1 MLTTAA
7 RLLTAMI
14 ALGTASGAFA
24 QALMT
29 PTPPPAVTAENE
41 PWYQDR
47 APLVFAGRL
56 YYPAGAQTH
65 FNGNEMVRMGYYG
78 LVPVYTRT
86 TIEPY
91 SVIFVPL
98 AGGVMQP
105 YERRRSGDL
114 AGTAGSFVSSFP
126 IDPAG
131 QAWNE
136 IIRAQGALTGYVPV
150 DRDVRALAGTLAPP
164 SRVEQPV
171 ATTGPAREVD
181 VGPQVP
187 VSMSALKP
195 EGLNGIFV
203 TFKDR
208 RWFSHGPATALD
220 RSRLTQSG
228 TYNGLPVYADPAAP
242 DTIYVPVAA
251 STPALVAPYT
261 FDERRQPVR

>member
-7 RLLTAMI
+7 RVLTALI
-14 ALGTASGAFA
+14 ALGAPSGAFA

-29 PTPPPAVTAENE
+29 STPPPSVTAENE
-41 PWYQDR
+41 AWYQDR

-78 LVPVYTRT
+78 LVPIYTRT

-91 SVIFVPL
+91 SVVFVPL

-114 AGTAGSFVSSFP
+114 AGTAGSFAPSFP
-126 IDPAG
+126 IDPST
-131 QAWNE
+131 QASYE
-136 IIRAQGALTGYVPV
+136 MIRAQGALTGYAAV
-150 DRDVRALAGTLAPP
+150 DRELRALGGALQPAPAE
-164 SRVEQPV
+164 RPV
-171 ATTGPAREVD
+171 ATTGYTREIP
-181 VGPQVP
+181 VGPQLP
-187 VSMSALKP
+187 LSMSALKP

-208 RWFSHGPATALD
+208 RWFSQGPATTLD
-220 RSRLTQSG
+220 TSRLAHAG
-228 TYNGLPVYADPAAP
+228 VYNGLPVYADPAAP
-242 DTIYVPVAA
+242 DIIYVPVAA
-251 STPALVAPYT
+251 STPSLVAPYR